1 LQLGENYLMTIPQSI
16 IQEFQL
22 KLRLVT
28 MIHLPGKQVP
38 GKQLTHIVK
47 EETIVLCG
55 KKQITPGKF

>member
-1 LQLGENYLMTIPQSI
+1 
-16 IQEFQL
+16 
-22 KLRLVT
+22 
-28 MIHLPGKQVP
+28 MIHLPGKQVS